1 MPSGRDSIPSGAE
14 AQAGRGA
21 LAQAAQRM
29 LVAAPFTR
37 TLASAPVPHQVK
49 PMFSSPAYAQSGAA
63 ASGGLTAMLVQ
74 FAPLLLIFVI
84 FYFLLIRPQSRR
96 VKEHRDMISAVK
108 RNDVAVT
115 SGGLIG
121 KVTKVEEGEIELE
134 IASGTRVR
142 VVKSMLS
149 EIRPH
154 GAKPAND

>member
-1 MPSGRDSIPSGAE
+1 
-14 AQAGRGA
+14 
-21 LAQAAQRM
+21 
-29 LVAAPFTR
+29 
-37 TLASAPVPHQVK
+37 
-49 PMFSSPAYAQSGAA
+49 MFSSPAFASSGAA
-63 ASGGLTAMLVQ
+63 TQGGFAAILVQ

-96 VKEHRDMISAVK
+96 MKQHRDMIAAVK

-121 KVTKVEEGEIELE
+121 KVTKVEEAEIELE

-149 EIRPH
+149 EVRPH